1 MKKFNLF
8 VIFAMACLFI
18 GCEEPNKPIVSNPLV
33 TTIKAT
39 QIHLQSA
46 VVGGNVID
54 DGGFDIVERGV
65 CYSTSANPS
74 ILNTKIVCGRG
85 IGEFTCDLTNL
96 EVGTKY
102 YIRAYATNSSG
113 TFYGEE
119 KRFVTF
125 KILPEAVDLGL
136 SVKWATCNVGASCPE
151 DYGDYFAWGE
161 TEPKDDFYN
170 WIRYKWCNGNYNNL
184 TKYCNDSNYGIVDN
198 KTTLELNDD
207 AAYSNWGEE
216 WRMPTKEELYELV
229 RNCSWTWT
237 NFNNTNGYHVTGPNG
252 NSIFIPAA
260 GEQHQGRPPHG
271 VGETISYWSSSIAG
285 RPDIA
290 ISIRHNITPASAW
303 TFTESRYTGISIRP
317 VCR

>member
-8 VIFAMACLFI
+8 VIFATACLFI

-85 IGEFTCDLTNL
+85 IGEFACDLTNL

-161 TEPKDDFYN
+161 TEPKDDFYS
-170 WIRYKWCNGNYNNL
+170 WIRYKWCNDNYNNL
-184 TKYCNDSNYGIVDN
+184 TKYCNDNSYGIADN
-198 KTTLELNDD
+198 KSTLELNDD
-207 AAYSNWGEE
+207 AAHSNWGGE
-216 WRMPTKEELYELV
+216 WRMPTKDELKELLS
-229 RNCSWTWT
+229 NCTLNWTT
-237 NFNNTNGYHVTGPNG
+237 LNGINGYQVIGPNG
-252 NSIFIPAA
+252 NSIFLPAA
-260 GEQHQGRPPHG
+260 GQHMHSMSSRI
-271 VGETISYWSSSIAG
+271 GEDINYWSSSIAG
-285 RPDIA
+285 QPFIA
-290 ISIRHNITPASAW
+290 MALSSSGNI
-303 TFTESRYTGISIRP
+303 RYTPKERYIGISVRP
-317 VCR
+317 VFP